1 MQALFFVFAAFA
13 GAISSAQA
21 GSNSMLG
28 RTIGKIPAGL
38 TSFAISIVSLLLLG
52 VFIGGLTWPGT
63 DKAAAVPWWAW
74 LGGIMG
80 AVMLAAQLF
89 VAEQLGSAVF
99 AGVFVTA
106 ALITSVLLDHFGL
119 FGFKQHT
126 ATWIRLGGI
135 GLMLAGI
142 LVVAGT

>member
-13 GAISSAQA
+13 GAISASQA
-21 GSNSMLG
+21 GANSMLG
-28 RTIGKIPAGL
+28 RTIGKLPAGL
-38 TSFAISIVSLLLLG
+38 TSLAVSIVSLLMLG
-52 VFIGGLTWPGT
+52 VFSGGLTWPGA
-63 DKAAAVPWWAW
+63 DKAGAVPWWAW

-119 FGFKQHT
+119 FGFKQHA
-126 ATWIRLGGI
+126 ATWARLGGLA
-135 GLMLAGI
+135 LMLAGI
-142 LVVAGT
+142 LVVART